1 MSKQK
6 DEVARTSE
14 FGLLRAY
21 LAQQGISQEW
31 INLHVDNT
39 DTRGENADKLK
50 LAMKDLV

>member
-6 DEVARTSE
+6 DEVARTNE

-39 DTRGENADKLK
+39 DTRAESAEKLK
-50 LAMKDLV
+50 VAMKTLT

>member
-21 LAQQGISQEW
+21 LAQQGVSQEW
-31 INLHVDNT
+31 INQHVDNT
-39 DTRGENADKLK
+39 DTRGESTVKLK
-50 LAMKDLV
+50 LAMKDLI